1 MKTDKPK
8 VAGYGLHYH
17 ANNALIPVVL
27 DRVLFQYL
35 IDVVRKQLAESLD
48 DQTVIISLGQ
58 LGRITGIDPYRSIP
72 ACLNR
77 LEKLGLIKKHK
88 NGITINCDEY
98 VTIVKCYESLPKAE
112 REQFAKDFAASG
124 TEVLQKCSTPTILQ
138 GRAQLIGL
146 SGSSLPLGNADPYK
160 NVGISNSESQ
170 NPTILKGYPYNNVGI
185 QKSEVKNPTFLQ
197 GYNWKPEPDASGESP
212 TFLQG
217 FALSIAK
224 TLHFCRGYCNFAELS
239 RALTPTFLQ
248 GDAEE
253 LVKFAFETGKFP
265 ESFINELKNPY
276 IFVGATPTFLQGLEQ
291 KALHFCRTVIIEDKI
306 KDKRDLPSDF
316 KTQNKNEGQKNFQNL
331 IKKGFESFSKV
342 EVVDLNQP
350 SKEVMPL
357 DVEEDISRL
366 KLKRAEKALRD
377 RNPYRAKPFIQVK
390 RVVDMVNF
398 IDEVVKSPVDIFINL
413 FWEGLYNLYLD
424 HYNPSQR
431 IDEEGELVNEPQDYN
446 WKEMLGAPLPQDE
459 IYRLAQNIYADL
471 VGAVEQGSYLY
482 DEDTNF
488 RVKFDFK
495 EFPDFNPCQIF
506 QWQPCTMKDKGIP
519 ALKVAMDRFFDI
531 EAPDVSMPSKRDKR
545 SKVLQNRKFIQ
556 SLLGAE
562 DEALLTPLERAIRA
576 FYGDFVALG
585 EESIIDQFKDGRGEV
600 LDYAGRFPDHL
611 LKPWCCGQPGIT
623 YKEFTGAFAS
633 KYKPIDGLHK
643 RSYVFSAEAVVEWN
657 ERNGYRDSLAHHAVQ
672 EP

>member
-1 MKTDKPK
+1 MNTDKPK
-8 VAGYGLHYH
+8 VAGYGLHYY
-17 ANNALIPVVL
+17 ATNYLLPTVS
-27 DRVLFQYL
+27 DRVLFQCL
-35 IDVVRKQLAESLD
+35 VDIVRKQLVDSLD
-48 DQTVIISLGQ
+48 NQTVSISQAKLGAIA
-58 LGRITGIDPYRSIP
+58 GMDPKRTIP
-72 ACLNR
+72 ACLER
-77 LEKLGLIKKHK
+77 LEKVGLIKKHK
-88 NGITINCDEY
+88 NGVTVNCDEF
-98 VTIVKCYESLPKAE
+98 VGLIKCFESLDREGKKKFAE
-112 REQFAKDFAASG
+112 DF
-124 TEVLQKCSTPTILQ
+124 QLQ
-138 GRAQLIGL
+138 GTRILDKFGNGAFLHHRSELIGI
-146 SGSSLPLGNADPYK
+146 SGSS
-160 NVGISNSESQ
+160 ISTGVQKYTVLDDESEKRCISTPFQ
-170 NPTILKGYPYNNVGI
+170 T
-185 QKSEVKNPTFLQ
+185 
-197 GYNWKPEPDASGESP
+197 
-212 TFLQG
+212 
-217 FALSIAK
+217 SIAQNGVEIHHQEGCK
-224 TLHFCRGYCNFAELS
+224 NTPKYDFDFLNGVEIHLSPSEILDSWAWILHATSQKRSFEEFLGSVGGTKMHHRTIE
-239 RALTPTFLQ
+239 ALKEGFY
-248 GDAEE
+248 
-253 LVKFAFETGKFP
+253 TGKFP
-265 ESFINELKNPY
+265 KWFCDEAEKWCIFTPSTGVLLHLFI
-276 IFVGATPTFLQGLEQ
+276 Q
-291 KALHFCRTVIIEDKI
+291 KTVYFYTTVIIEDNNKKI
-306 KDKRDLPSDF
+306 INHQNSSKDE
-316 KTQNKNEGQKNFQNL
+316 KNENFQNL

-350 SKEVMPL
+350 SEEVEPL
-357 DVEEDISRL
+357 KVEEENSQL

-377 RNPYRAKPFIQVK
+377 RNPYKAKPFIQVK

-413 FWEGLYNLYLD
+413 FWERLYNLYLD
-424 HYNPSQR
+424 HYNPCQR
-431 IDEEGELVNEPQDYN
+431 IDEEGEPVDEPQDYN

-657 ERNGYRDSLAHHAVQ
+657 ERNGYRDSLTHHAVQ